1 MRELDFGQI
10 IVLIIFI
17 LVPVVKFVVQRIRR
31 RFEDQIP
38 QQESVTQ
45 IRRQAQPVAT
55 PPPLTR
61 AAIDPVGESQ
71 APTAFTRRST
81 SHFTKR
87 SLLGAKGDMQRGIV
101 IMTVLG
107 PCRAFNP
114 AG

>member
-1 MRELDFGQI
+1 MRDIGFGQI
-10 IVLIIFI
+10 ILLLVFI
-17 LVPVVKFVVQRIRR
+17 LVPLIEFVMKRVRR
-31 RFEDQIP
+31 SVEAQIP
-38 QQESVTQ
+38 EQESVTQ
-45 IRRQAQPVAT
+45 NRRQTQPVPT

-61 AAIDPVGESQ
+61 TAIDPVGESQ